1 MTAPATPAP
10 LAPGHTFALLD
21 GLRGVAAIL
30 VVVRH
35 APNLFGLQPGAVET
49 HLAVDL
55 FFVLSG
61 FVLAHAYAARVR
73 DGLPARAF
81 LRIRVIR
88 LYPLYALGLALTV
101 AVALLSFAVGQGPG
115 FSPSALALSTLCSAL
130 MLPTPPAISTLPAA
144 IFPLNFPSWSI
155 FFELVANMAFF
166 YGLSALSAR
175 RLAAFVALAFAGLC
189 AIALQGGD
197 LDVGYTW
204 NEVHAGLIRVM
215 FAFPVGVLL
224 YRRWIARES
233 GAPRRLAS
241 GNAGAVAC
249 LAALTLVLVVPV
261 PALVK
266 PVYDVLVVAFVFPA
280 LVYAAAGITPGP
292 QLASLCLKA
301 GEASY
306 PLYILHA
313 PCVAWVEA
321 VGRRMP
327 GVADRI
333 AAPYAGLALL
343 VVLLAACLV
352 LVRVYDA
359 PARRWLGRLAIPK
372 PDQTL
377 RADRTLRAN
386 VARP

>member
-1 MTAPATPAP
+1 MPARA
-10 LAPGHTFALLD
+10 APGHTFALLD

-115 FSPSALALSTLCSAL
+115 FSPSAMALSTLCSAL
-130 MLPTPPAISTLPAA
+130 MLPTPPAVSTLPAA

-155 FFELVANMAFF
+155 FFELIANMAFF

-189 AIALQGGD
+189 AVALQAGD
-197 LDVGYTW
+197 LDVGLPDGLDD
-204 NEVHAGLIRVM
+204 AGYL
-215 FAFPVGVLL
+215 AVLE
-224 YRRWIARES
+224 ARLPPLLDAL
-233 GAPRRLAS
+233 APDLVFY
-241 GNAGAVAC
+241 NAGVD
-249 LAALTLVLVVPV
+249 PHR
-261 PALVK
+261 
-266 PVYDVLVVAFVFPA
+266 D
-280 LVYAAAGITPGP
+280 
-292 QLASLCLKA
+292 
-301 GEASY
+301 
-306 PLYILHA
+306 
-313 PCVAWVEA
+313 
-321 VGRRMP
+321 
-327 GVADRI
+327 DR
-333 AAPYAGLALL
+333 
-343 VVLLAACLV
+343 
-352 LVRVYDA
+352 
-359 PARRWLGRLAIPK
+359 LGRLALTDDGLLARDRYVVGQARARGIPLVAVIGGGYTH
-372 PDQTL
+372 DVDAL
-377 RADRTLRAN
+377 AN
-386 VARP
+386 RHALVFQALAANALY

>member
-1 MTAPATPAP
+1 MTAPTIPGR

-30 VVVRH
+30 VVIRH
-35 APNLFGLQPGAVET
+35 APNLFGIRPGAVET

-73 DGLPARAF
+73 DGLSAPAF

-130 MLPTPPAISTLPAA
+130 MLPTPPAVSTLPGA

-155 FFELVANMAFF
+155 FFELIANLAFF
-166 YGLSALSAR
+166 YGLSALPAR

-189 AIALQGGD
+189 AVALQAGD

-204 NEVHAGLIRVM
+204 QEVHAGLIRVM

-224 YRRWIARES
+224 YRRWIARPAR
-233 GAPRRLAS
+233 APGGFAL
-241 GNAGAVAC
+241 GNAGALAC
-249 LAALTLVLVVPV
+249 LASLTLLLILPV
-261 PALVK
+261 PAMVK
-266 PVYDVLVVAFVFPA
+266 PVYDVLVVVCVFPA
-280 LVYAAAGITPGP
+280 LVYAAAGISPGP
-292 QLASLCLKA
+292 RLTSLCLKA
-301 GEASY
+301 GAASY

-333 AAPYAGLALL
+333 AAPWAGLAFL
-343 VVLLAACLV
+343 VALLAACLV
-352 LVRVYDA
+352 LVRIYDA
-359 PARRWLGRLAIPK
+359 PARRWLGRLTIP
-372 PDQTL
+372 PAGQTL
-377 RADRTLRAN
+377 RASIKRS
-386 VARP
+386 